1 MPQASAEATVRP
13 WPVTLAPS
21 PSRFVAFIV
30 VGGIVWRAFVV
41 VVLLSS
47 NNRRPNAVVF
57 LFCLGVRAHKF
68 FLFLFSRPPFLSFSS
83 IYPSRTK
90 TELPSRSPS
99 VASLSFPMGN
109 DAFKTSFEAALEA
122 AHEYRTLDSVR
133 AVVSLLS
140 QQSRNGGNTSHVHV
154 SGKPDLVK
162 LWPRFEATH
171 AEIPWALDVPK
182 RTNNF
187 GGFKILSVVVATLG
201 NIRTPKCQ
209 PCVVARSPSFASCFV
224 MDDPDL
230 TFNTCANCLWNADT
244 AACVDSGHA
253 RPPPRRSAR
262 AGARVLVGLPE
273 DEKDAGGALEAF
285 IRSAETAAGELES
298 LSFVASAGLRARVV
312 LANSAARRVAGLT
325 DGTYNSPP
333 PVATPSS
340 SLAPLSGRKRPSAD
354 IAGPV
359 GPKKKIKTSL
369 AKGSSPVSLSSS
381 ASSSSSPPSSS
392 SSEDEKKKK
401 RRRKEKK
408 RARKAARGSARKAAK
423 DQVGLQA
430 DFEAFMAFRKGRR

>member
-1 MPQASAEATVRP
+1 MADFPSAD
-13 WPVTLAPS
+13 
-21 PSRFVAFIV
+21 
-30 VGGIVWRAFVV
+30 
-41 VVLLSS
+41 
-47 NNRRPNAVVF
+47 
-57 LFCLGVRAHKF
+57 
-68 FLFLFSRPPFLSFSS
+68 
-83 IYPSRTK
+83 
-90 TELPSRSPS
+90 LPSGNSS
-99 VASLSFPMGN
+99 VASPRSPSFPMGG
-109 DAFKTSFEAALEA
+109 DAFKTSFDTALEA
-122 AHEYRTLDSVR
+122 AYELRTVASVR
-133 AVVSLLS
+133 AVVSLLFR
-140 QQSRNGGNTSHVHV
+140 QSRSGGSTTLASV
-154 SGKPDLVK
+154 SGKPDLIK
-162 LWPRFEATH
+162 LWPQLEVTN
-171 AEIPWALDVPK
+171 AEIPWALMPK

-187 GGFKILSVVVATLG
+187 HGFKILSVVVATLG
-201 NIRTPKCQ
+201 TIRAVKCQ
-209 PCVVARSPSFASCFV
+209 PCAVARSPSFASCFV
-224 MDDPDL
+224 VDDPGL
-230 TFNTCANCLWNADT
+230 SYHACANCLWNADT
-244 AACVDSGHA
+244 PACVDFGHA

-262 AGARVLVGLPE
+262 TGARVLVGLPE

-285 IRSAETAAGELES
+285 IRSAEAAADELES

-354 IAGPV
+354 IAGPM
-359 GPKKKIKTSL
+359 GPKKKFKTSL

-381 ASSSSSPPSSS
+381 ALSSSSSS
-392 SSEDEKKKK
+392 SSEDEKKRK